1 MFNLFTL
8 VLINF
13 INYAK
18 FSLLLKLELITSMF
32 AIQKIIFTVVSA
44 LLIGSFMV
52 GTTFG
57 VKFQL
62 VLKNSFALGFV

>member
-13 INYAK
+13 INFTK
-18 FSLLLKLELITSMF
+18 FSLSLKLELITAMF
-32 AIQKIIFTVVSA
+32 AIQKIIVTVVSA

-52 GTTFG
+52 GTTFS
-57 VKFQL
+57 VQFQL
-62 VLKNSFALGFV
+62 FLKNFFA